1 MIKKNQIYKRNE
13 NKKRKPMQKCL
24 LIKQS
29 ALLLVDTDYNL
40 FLYAS
45 LLLSRISAVWP

>member
-1 MIKKNQIYKRNE
+1 
-13 NKKRKPMQKCL
+13 MQKYL

-29 ALLLVDTDYNL
+29 ALLLVDADYNL

-45 LLLSRISAVWP
+45 LLFSWP